1 MQAAPET
8 NSKMD
13 DSQVEVLAPTPIM
26 EPVQNAET
34 GGPSTSTTAAEPAS
48 TGSQSTE
55 NQSTSMRYIPEHKK
69 HDAALTF
76 PEKVCR

>member
-1 MQAAPET
+1 MQSAPET
-8 NSKMD
+8 TSKME
-13 DSQVEVLAPTPIM
+13 DSQVEVLAPTPIK

-34 GGPSTSTTAAEPAS
+34 GGSSNAPTVSEPA
-48 TGSQSTE
+48 GTE